1 MKHLKIYENFD
12 QTYDPNYNP
21 KVFKV
26 LNPGQIL
33 HYRQVFRLRPARDVE
48 YALNVLDTIEKNQG
62 RTSLK
67 QWNVIQRTYHGGN
80 YPVNY

>member
-1 MKHLKIYENFD
+1 MKHIKIYESFEPV
-12 QTYDPNYNP
+12 YDPGHNP
-21 KVFKV
+21 REYKV

-33 HYRQVFRLRPARDVE
+33 HYRQIFRLRPARDVE
-48 YALNVLDTIEKNQG
+48 YALNVLNTIEKNGG
-62 RTSLK
+62 RASLK